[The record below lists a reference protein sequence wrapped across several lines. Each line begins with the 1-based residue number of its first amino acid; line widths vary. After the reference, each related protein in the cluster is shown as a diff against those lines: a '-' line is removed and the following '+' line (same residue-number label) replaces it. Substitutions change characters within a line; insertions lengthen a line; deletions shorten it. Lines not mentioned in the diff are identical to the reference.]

1 MLCMGRMDFIS
12 KARVVGRGIRDGW
25 RPPVCGNQ
33 TIIEMGTMDRLGKE
47 VDKEVGKEVGK
58 EVDKEVNKEMN
69 KEVEK
74 KMEKEVGIW
83 AMRWKKG

>member
-25 RPPVCGNQ
+25 RPPVGGNQ

-47 VDKEVGKEVGK
+47 VDME
-58 EVDKEVNKEMN
+58 
-69 KEVEK
+69 
-74 KMEKEVGIW
+74 MEKEVGIW
-83 AMRWKKG
+83 AMR

>member
-25 RPPVCGNQ
+25 RPPVGGNQ

-47 VDKEVGKEVGK
+47 VDKEM
-58 EVDKEVNKEMN
+58 NKEMN

-83 AMRWKKG
+83 AMRWTGRWKKG

>member
-47 VDKEVGKEVGK
+47 VDKEMGNEDK
-58 EVDKEVNKEMN
+58 EVDKEMNKEVDKEEN
-69 KEVEK
+69 KEVDKEVEK
-74 KMEKEVGIW
+74 KMEKEVGI
-83 AMRWKKG
+83 

>member
-47 VDKEVGKEVGK
+47 VDKEMEKEMGNEDK
-58 EVDKEVNKEMN
+58 EVDEKMN
-69 KEVEK
+69 EWSDESLRVWESNPNY
-74 KMEKEVGIW
+74 
-83 AMRWKKG
+83 

>member
-25 RPPVCGNQ
+25 SPPVCGNQ
-33 TIIEMGTMDRLGKE
+33 TIIEIGTMDRLGKE
-47 VDKEVGKEVGK
+47 VYKEVGK
-58 EVDKEVNKEMN
+58 EVDKEVD

-83 AMRWKKG
+83 AMTWTGMWKKG